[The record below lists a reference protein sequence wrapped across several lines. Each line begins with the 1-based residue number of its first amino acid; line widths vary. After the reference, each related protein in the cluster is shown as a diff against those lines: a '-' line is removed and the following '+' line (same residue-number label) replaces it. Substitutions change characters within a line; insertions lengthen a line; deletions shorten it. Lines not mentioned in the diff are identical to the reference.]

1 MDMGGVLN
9 HYEYG
14 TMGYNLFWLIESFCM
29 VSVNAFVLITGYYGI
44 KSNFR
49 LSRVLRFYL
58 EVLAF
63 SVLVTFVANLYSDES
78 VGIAEWVYA
87 IFPLTSKRYWFASN
101 YALLIFIQPLLNV
114 LIRNIDEQTHKICIV
129 VLLVLFSVLPSFLL
143 WNREVTGT
151 GMDVIWFSILYIVGA
166 YIHNYGLLFIKV
178 KWSICYLLLSTELF
192 VSELVIPGLSKA
204 LIGRTAGIG
213 VFNYYN
219 NVFVFCA
226 SVAFFMIFIANKNSD
241 KQEDD
246 KLLKKLASIGG
257 YVFGAYLIS
266 DHRAIRSLL
275 WERIDIMGISDNPMM
290 VLFYVLLVNVSVF
303 IAGVILDCLIKNIIT
318 SKMINNV
325 MNKIDFRVN
334 RLLQ

>member
-1 MDMGGVLN
+1 
-9 HYEYG
+9 
-14 TMGYNLFWLIESFCM
+14 
-29 VSVNAFVLITGYYGI
+29 
-44 KSNFR
+44 
-49 LSRVLRFYL
+49 
-58 EVLAF
+58 
-63 SVLVTFVANLYSDES
+63 
-78 VGIAEWVYA
+78 
-87 IFPLTSKRYWFASN
+87 
-101 YALLIFIQPLLNV
+101 
-114 LIRNIDEQTHKICIV
+114 
-129 VLLVLFSVLPSFLL
+129 
-143 WNREVTGT
+143 
-151 GMDVIWFSILYIVGA
+151 
-166 YIHNYGLLFIKV
+166 
-178 KWSICYLLLSTELF
+178 
-192 VSELVIPGLSKA
+192 
-204 LIGRTAGIG
+204 
-213 VFNYYN
+213 
-219 NVFVFCA
+219 
-226 SVAFFMIFIANKNSD
+226 MIFIANKNSD